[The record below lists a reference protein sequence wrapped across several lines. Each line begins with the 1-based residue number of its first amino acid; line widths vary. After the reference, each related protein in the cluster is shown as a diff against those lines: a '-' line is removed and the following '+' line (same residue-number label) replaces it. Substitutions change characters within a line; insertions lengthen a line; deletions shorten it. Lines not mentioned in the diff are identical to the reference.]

1 MSDSSEDDD
10 PMKYFLKRM
19 DEKPADSGEGVAV
32 NDMTFADYKQAKIDE
47 MLKDGWVLPGQVTG
61 GPCF

>member
-1 MSDSSEDDD
+1 
-10 PMKYFLKRM
+10 MKYFLKRM